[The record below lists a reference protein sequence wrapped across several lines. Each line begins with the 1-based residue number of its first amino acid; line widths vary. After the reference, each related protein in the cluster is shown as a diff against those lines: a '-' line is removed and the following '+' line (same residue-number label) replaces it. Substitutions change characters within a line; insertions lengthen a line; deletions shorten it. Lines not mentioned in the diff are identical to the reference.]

1 MAKRRRGG
9 DTAKGRWWQELIKRW
24 QQSGQTVREF
34 CRSAKVKESAFY
46 WWKRRLARGHVG
58 RSNDHPAGAGVPA
71 RKAADVSTSPAGQVR
86 QEAARFLPIQVVM
99 DQAHEAGS
107 GVEVH
112 WDNGRRVRLQ
122 RGFDRQTLAEV
133 LAVLEAR
140 PC

>member
-9 DTAKGRWWQELIKRW
+9 DTAKGRRWQELIKRW
-24 QQSGQTVREF
+24 QQSGETVREF

-46 WWKRRLARGHVG
+46 WWKRRLARPRVRGG
-58 RSNDHPAGAGVPA
+58 EDRRAEPSVPPKKPVEA
-71 RKAADVSTSPAGQVR
+71 RTSPAGQVR

-112 WDNGRRVRLQ
+112 WDNGWRVRLQ
-122 RGFDRQTLAEV
+122 RGFDRQTLADA
-133 LAVLEAR
+133 LSVLEGR